1 MINARIYSS
10 ILLVILFMGMTASC
24 TYDTSFVGED
34 SHANVTLTLS
44 IGKQAIHASR
54 ATVADEGFENVI
66 DSVELF
72 FYKKANESDTAPLEN
87 ATCDV
92 HIAKSQLTTKD
103 DGTTTVSFTMP
114 ANGFNNLFGIGTA
127 NTKTT
132 CFVYAVAN
140 RGNNALPIDA
150 DGELDLTFS
159 SVKKTVLTA
168 NFVSNAGVI
177 QEQTSF
183 VMDGLAQVSRTNN
196 TNTISGNIPLERV
209 AVKIGLSLVYD
220 DEYEDED
227 GNKMLTVKSSNG
239 VVEWTAA
246 ASDVEIS
253 LRRGSSKTYL
263 GSTHYNADATPVD
276 EEYIYSAQPT
286 DIFSTDYHSIGTT
299 FYTYPTNWET
309 NENAH
314 THLMLAVEWTNAEN
328 SEETKTTYYE
338 INVNPAGSF
347 TQRNCFYQIA
357 QQISILGSEEEEEPL
372 PEENSSYK
380 VLEWHDIEDEETN
393 INTSTNAE
401 LSRPKYL
408 VVDETAATM
417 ENTTTKRIYFY
428 SSDPID
434 LVNNN
439 DALTVKWHYT
449 KNAKAEDLP
458 FANKSNATRRVLA
471 NGDIQYVVSNT
482 TAVSGVT
489 NRIQGDYEVT
499 VTIHNAINDNDESYI
514 EVNHP
519 LDNTMDAEAD
529 YTQYFIEFSVQH
541 NTGKT
546 GDSSYKETIKITQS
560 PMISIFAE
568 QNSEFRGNVDNT
580 SWGYVFVNG
589 NQNEWHDNG
598 WQRVAQGLSLNK
610 CPNRYIVS
618 VSTLT
623 NTEIAKN
630 YIIGDPRT
638 NSRKITGVTNRDLTN
653 YLPTDRDGR
662 TQKMISPQFMFSSSY
677 GACPATMSKDDAER
691 RCATYQEDGYP
702 AGRWRLPTEA
712 EVKYAIQLKGWGI
725 IPELFSESQNYWSAH
740 GRINGEGVNNG
751 NGNNNTTA
759 VVRCVYDTWY
769 WGTDHTPGSTT
780 YNYDDTRD

>member
-1 MINARIYSS
+1 MMNARIYSS

-24 TYDTSFVGED
+24 TYDSSFVGED
-34 SHANVTLTLS
+34 NDANVTLTLS

-54 ATVADEGFENVI
+54 ATVAEEDSENVI
-66 DSVELF
+66 KSVELF

-92 HIAKSQLTTKD
+92 HIANSQLTTKN
-103 DGTTTVSFTMP
+103 GTTTVSFTMP

-132 CFVYAVAN
+132 CFVYAIAN

-196 TNTISGNIPLERV
+196 TLSGNVPLERV
-209 AVKIGLSLVYD
+209 AVKIGLSLVD
-220 DEYEDED
+220 AD
-227 GNKMLTVKSSNG
+227 GTDTDMLTVKSTSG
-239 VVEWTAA
+239 VEEWAAA
-246 ASDVEIS
+246 ASDVIIS

-276 EEYIYSAQPT
+276 KEYIYSAQAT
-286 DIFSTDYHSIGTT
+286 DIFSTGYNSIGTT

-314 THLMLAVEWTNAEN
+314 THLMLSVKWTGKGNN
-328 SEETKTTYYE
+328 VGKTKTTYYE
-338 INVNPAGSF
+338 INVNPKGSF
-347 TQRNCFYQIA
+347 TQRNCFYQIK
-357 QQISILGSEEEEEPL
+357 QQISVLGSTDEEEPL
-372 PEENSSYK
+372 PVTNYSYK
-380 VLEWHDIEDEETN
+380 VLEWHDIEKENTDIT
-393 INTSTNAE
+393 TSTNSS

-408 VVDETAATM
+408 VVDETAVTM
-417 ENTTTKRIYFY
+417 ENTVTKKIYFN

-449 KNAKAEDLP
+449 KNAKAEDLT
-458 FANKSNATRRVLA
+458 FANKNNATKSVLT

-482 TAVSGVT
+482 TAVSGVA
-489 NRIQGDYEVT
+489 NRIQGNYKVT
-499 VTIHNAINDNDESYI
+499 ITIHNAIDDNDESYI

-519 LDNTMDAEAD
+519 LDNTLDREAD
-529 YTQYFIEFSVQH
+529 YTQYYIEFSVQH

-546 GDSSYKETIKITQS
+546 EDSSYKEKIKITQY
-560 PMISIFAE
+560 PMISIFAD

-589 NQNEWHDNG
+589 NKNESHNNG
-598 WQRVAQGLSLNK
+598 WQRVTQGLSLNK

-623 NTEIAKN
+623 NTDIAKN

-638 NSRKITGVTNRDLTN
+638 NSRKITGVSNRDLTN

-662 TQKMISPQFMFSSSY
+662 TQKMISPQFMFASSY
-677 GACPATMSKDDAER
+677 GACPAAMSKDNAER

-740 GRINGEGVNNG
+740 GRINGSAVNNG
-751 NGNNNTTA
+751 NDDNA

-769 WGTDHTPGSTT
+769 WGTDRIVPKDE
-780 YNYDDTRD
+780 YKYADTRE